1 MHVASNSIQKVII
14 FIQCLSTHTE
24 SPWWADE
31 ELVPEYKQTQDLN
44 YQESLTEKK
53 KKNVCV
59 CVCVC
64 V

>member
-53 KKNVCV
+53 NVCV
-59 CVCVC
+59 
-64 V
+64 